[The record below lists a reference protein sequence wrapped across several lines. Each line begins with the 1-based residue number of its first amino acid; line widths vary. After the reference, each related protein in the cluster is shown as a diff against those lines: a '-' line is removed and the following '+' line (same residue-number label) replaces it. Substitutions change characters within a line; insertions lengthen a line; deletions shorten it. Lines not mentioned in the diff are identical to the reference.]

1 MTKQNLLNYLFSLAV
16 GNYYIQGK
24 EVVVTPIRIANLRR
38 GKFYHINDGEANYV
52 EFKIMHQRD
61 GIYIEDLVVR
71 GDIKDLED
79 FIGSLLP
86 EPSTFEQEMRRE
98 ALEILL
104 LILLII
110 SILSTPVTIV
120 TFIYQYAW
128 AWGFLSFTII
138 MFIWS
143 AWIFYKIGKLP

>member
-1 MTKQNLLNYLFSLAV
+1 MTKQEVLQVLFSLAA
-16 GNYYIQGK
+16 GNYIMQGK

-61 GIYIEDLVVR
+61 GIYIEDLVIK
-71 GDIKDLED
+71 GDIQDLED

-98 ALEILL
+98 SLEILV
-104 LILLII
+104 LILALLAIVT
-110 SILSTPVTIV
+110 TPITIV
-120 TFIYQYAW
+120 GFIMDQSW
-128 AWGFLSFTII
+128 AWGTLFFLLAMVGNII
-138 MFIWS
+138 WL
-143 AWIFYKIGKLP
+143 WRKIK

>member
-1 MTKQNLLNYLFSLAV
+1 MTKQNLLKYLFSLAV

-38 GKFYHINDGEANYV
+38 GKFYRINDGDANYV

-61 GIYIEDLVVR
+61 GIYIEDLVVK

-86 EPSTFEQEMRRE
+86 EPSTCEQEMHRGS
-98 ALEILL
+98 LEILL
-104 LILLII
+104 LTLLNT
-110 SILSTPVTIV
+110 SILSIPLTFV

-128 AWGFLSFTII
+128 AWGLLTFTTI

>member
-1 MTKQNLLNYLFSLAV
+1 MTKQNLLNFLFSLAV
-16 GNYYIQGK
+16 GSYYIQGK

-38 GKFYHINDGEANYV
+38 GKFYHINDGGNYV

-61 GIYIEDLVVR
+61 GIYIADLVVK
-71 GDIKDLED
+71 GDITDLEE

-98 ALEILL
+98 SLAVLL
-104 LILLII
+104 LVLLII
-110 SILSTPVTIV
+110 SILSTTATIV
-120 TFIYQYAW
+120 TFIYQYTW
-128 AWGFLSFTII
+128 AWGLLAFTAA

-143 AWIFYKIGKLP
+143 VWIFYKIGKLP

>member
-16 GNYYIQGK
+16 GNYYLGGK

-61 GIYIEDLVVR
+61 GVYIEDLVIK

-86 EPSTFEQEMRRE
+86 EPLTLELRRE
-98 ALEILL
+98 SLEILL

-128 AWGFLSFTII
+128 AWGFLAFTII

-143 AWIFYKIGKLP
+143 AWIYYKIGKLP

>member
-61 GIYIEDLVVR
+61 GIYIEDLVVK
-71 GDIKDLED
+71 GDIQDLED

-86 EPSTFEQEMRRE
+86 EPLTLELRRE
-98 ALEILL
+98 SLEVLL

-128 AWGFLSFTII
+128 AWGFLAFTTT

-143 AWIFYKIGKLP
+143 AWIFRKIWKLP